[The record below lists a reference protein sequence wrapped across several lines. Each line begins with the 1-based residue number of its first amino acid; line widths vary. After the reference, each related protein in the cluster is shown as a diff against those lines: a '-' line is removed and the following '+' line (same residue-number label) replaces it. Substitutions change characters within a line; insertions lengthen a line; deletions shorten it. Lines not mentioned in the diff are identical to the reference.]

1 MLPSERGGGEVV
13 ARVTAPPRLL
23 DMRLADALA
32 FIILFQIST
41 FVCRMFKI

>member
-1 MLPSERGGGEVV
+1 
-13 ARVTAPPRLL
+13 LL